1 MTDFL
6 LRIDDV
12 LRRGRWTTS
21 PQWGAGALA
30 WLGAFIVLFGLLYG
44 GLMGSYRGFLGDPLV
59 QVVAWQALYS
69 ALKVPLL
76 LTATFVISLP
86 AFFVL
91 NTLFGLRSDFPQAI
105 RALAATQAGLAII
118 LASLGPLTLVWYASC
133 DGYRE
138 AILFNALMFA
148 VASFAAQWLLRGYYR
163 PLVENDRRH
172 GRLLG
177 AWLAVYA
184 FVGIQMGWI
193 LRPFIGSPNAPV
205 EFFRERQWGQDNAY
219 VVVARL
225 IWRMLSEG
233 FGG

>member
-1 MTDFL
+1 MTNFL

-21 PQWGAGALA
+21 PRQGARALA
-30 WLGAFIVLFGLLYG
+30 WLGAFIVLFGLIYG
-44 GLMGSYRGFLGDPLV
+44 GLMGSYRGFLGDPFA

-76 LTATFVISLP
+76 LTATFLISLP

-91 NTLFGLRSDFPQAI
+91 NTLFGLRDDFPQAI
-105 RALAATQAGLAII
+105 RALAATQAGLSII
-118 LASLGPLTLVWYASC
+118 LASLGPLTLVWYATC

-138 AILFNALMFA
+138 AILFNASMFA

-163 PLVENDRRH
+163 PLVAKDARH
-172 GRLLG
+172 GKLLG

-184 FVGIQMGWI
+184 FVGIQMGWV
-193 LRPFIGSPNAPV
+193 LRPFVGSPDSPV
-205 EFFRERQWGQDNAY
+205 QFFRERQWDQDNAY

-225 IWRMLSEG
+225 IWGM
-233 FGG
+233 FGNGLGG